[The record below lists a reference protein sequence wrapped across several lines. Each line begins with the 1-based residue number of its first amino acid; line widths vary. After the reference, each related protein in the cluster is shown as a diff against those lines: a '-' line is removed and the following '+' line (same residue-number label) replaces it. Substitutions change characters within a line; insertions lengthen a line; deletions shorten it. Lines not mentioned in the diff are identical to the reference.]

1 MARDHISINN
11 LFKHPSFVAGRE
23 AAMVGRDGGTR
34 ATHVIQIM
42 GYTDMPHDPDVTHIS
57 RDAASRLLSKFPA
70 LPMFTFPSLTK
81 AAIAHGVTI
90 VTRYI
95 MSNPI

>member
-1 MARDHISINN
+1 MQCAIYVKGNATHKPRS
-11 LFKHPSFVAGRE
+11 RE

-70 LPMFTFPSLTK
+70 LPMFLE
-81 AAIAHGVTI
+81 
-90 VTRYI
+90 
-95 MSNPI
+95 